1 MWAIS
6 NGIGLGGL
14 AVAACVLSNPAS
26 AADTY
31 RPECFAPAPDNAKTI
46 QYPAK
51 KPPFKIALVNGYVG
65 NDWRLTTILSAKA
78 WGARPENKAKLAE
91 FKVISVGNNSAA
103 QIAAIDNFIAA
114 GYDGIVIN
122 AVNPSAFDPVI
133 KRAQRAGT
141 VIVPYDNVLDTD
153 KIVQINEDQ
162 FELGKT
168 KAEAVVEG
176 IKAAKGEVKGQVLE
190 VSGLPGNS
198 VDRDNHNGMRSVLD
212 KFKDLKVV
220 QVVGNWDA
228 GTVEKVTA
236 DAIATNGNFDGV
248 MVQEGTIGALTAMAN
263 VKHPVVPIGSD
274 AGNGAR
280 MVISQDKYPGVT
292 AAQAPAM
299 SAIALEATV
308 ALLEGNVLPQKVF
321 LPIPHKPN
329 TELVSGKDFFP
340 DLPKNFYTTTGYPQ
354 CFPVFTP
361 QEILG
366 QSKD

>member
-1 MWAIS
+1 MLVTS
-6 NGIGLGGL
+6 GMRLSGL
-14 AVAACVLSNPAS
+14 AIALLAMSFPAG

-31 RPECFAPAPDNAKTI
+31 RPECFAPAPDNTKTI

-78 WGARPENKAKLAE
+78 WGARPDNKAKLAD
-91 FKVISVGNNSAA
+91 FKVISVGNDSAA

-162 FELGKT
+162 FELGKI

-190 VSGLPGNS
+190 ASGLPGN
-198 VDRDNHNGMRSVLD
+198 
-212 KFKDLKVV
+212 
-220 QVVGNWDA
+220 
-228 GTVEKVTA
+228 
-236 DAIATNGNFDGV
+236 GV

-263 VKHPVVPIGSD
+263 AHHAVVPIGSD

-280 MVISQDKYPGVT
+280 MIIAEQKYPGIT

-308 ALLEGNVLPQKVF
+308 ALLEGKTLPQKVF
-321 LPIPHKPN
+321 LPIPQKKN
-329 TELVSGKDFFP
+329 SELVAGKDFFP

-354 CFPVFTP
+354 CFPVFKP
-361 QEILG
+361 EEILS